1 VSALPRLNGAI
12 RALEQGQPAFVTFS
26 PTEIGSAQAIGDA
39 AYDGVVFE
47 MEHGPYDIRGLR
59 DCMQY
64 MLNRKQ
70 IVTNGTLA
78 PAVTPF
84 VRIPPNGGELN
95 QWVAKQVL
103 DSGVYGVVWPHV
115 STVDEA
121 RNAVAAC
128 RYPRPKSAPLYQPA
142 GQRGDAPAAA
152 ARYWGLTQQEYYSRA
167 DVWPLAPDGE
177 LLVII
182 MCEEARAIGN
192 LRQMLGE
199 VPGIGVVLIGEGDLS
214 QDLGFPRQYEHPTVA
229 AAIAEILSICK
240 EAGVPCGHPHVD
252 AGNVERI
259 LEQGFRWLMPSPER
273 TFNALQL
280 GRKAVAAQPAASLAR

>member
-1 VSALPRLNGAI
+1 LNGAI
-12 RALEQGQPAFVTFS
+12 RALEQGQPTFVTFS
-26 PTEIGSAQAIGDA
+26 PTEIGNAQAIGDA

-47 MEHGPYDIRGLR
+47 MEHGPYDIRALR

-70 IVTNGTLA
+70 IASSGSLA
-78 PAVTPF
+78 PTVTPF

-95 QWVAKQVL
+95 QWIAKQVL
-103 DSGVYGVVWPHV
+103 DSGVYGIVWPHV
-115 STVDEA
+115 STVEDA

-128 RYPRPKSAPLYQPA
+128 RYPRPKSAALYEPA

-152 ARYWGLTQQEYYSRA
+152 ARYWGLTQPEYYTRA

-177 LLVII
+177 VLVVI

-192 LRQMLGE
+192 LRQMLRE

-229 AAIAEILSICK
+229 AAIDEILSICK

-259 LEQGFRWLMPSPER
+259 LEKGFRWLMPSPER
-273 TFNALQL
+273 TFRGLEL
-280 GRKAVAAQPAASLAR
+280 GRKAAVSQREGALAR